1 MVRRAKLRSVDGQK
15 LPKEEKHQQIQTD
28 MLFRDDI
35 LCKLSNENSAI
46 SYPSSKTL
54 RHGDCATPAPVAPP
68 KTNVPASLVNNFPA
82 YSCDAGTVPDAVTL
96 EIFALRRRNAELIA
110 KVESL
115 NNKLSRALECLQS
128 LRRFFRLWLYEG
140 QGESYDA
147 IVGRMS
153 KIDVMID
160 LIEDRMVGPAPVI
173 EIPERWR
180 KS

>member
-1 MVRRAKLRSVDGQK
+1 
-15 LPKEEKHQQIQTD
+15 
-28 MLFRDDI
+28 
-35 LCKLSNENSAI
+35 
-46 SYPSSKTL
+46 
-54 RHGDCATPAPVAPP
+54 VAPHIP
-68 KTNVPASLVNNFPA
+68 QSPVNNFPA
-82 YSCDAGTVPDAVTL
+82 YSGGDGGVPDAVTL
-96 EIFALRRRNAELIA
+96 EVFALRRRNAELIA

-128 LRRFFRLWLYEG
+128 LRRFFRLWIYDG

-147 IVGRMS
+147 IIGRMS

-173 EIPERWR
+173 DVPERWR

>member
-1 MVRRAKLRSVDGQK
+1 MVRRAKLRSVKGQDC
-15 LPKEEKHQQIQTD
+15 PKDENNQQIQRD
-28 MLFRDDI
+28 MFFREDI
-35 LCKLSNENSAI
+35 LCKLSGPNSAKDN
-46 SYPSSKTL
+46 PSSKTL

-68 KTNVPASLVNNFPA
+68 KANVPASPVNNFPA

>member
-1 MVRRAKLRSVDGQK
+1 
-15 LPKEEKHQQIQTD
+15 

-35 LCKLSNENSAI
+35 LCKLSDQNSPI
-46 SYPSSKTL
+46 SNPSSKTL
-54 RHGDCATPAPVAPP
+54 RHGDCATPLAVAPH
-68 KTNVPASLVNNFPA
+68 VPQSPVNNFPA
-82 YSCDAGTVPDAVTL
+82 YSGDGGGVPDAVTL

-115 NNKLSRALECLQS
+115 NNKLTRTLECLQS

-147 IVGRMS
+147 IVNRMR
-153 KIDVMID
+153 KIDVTID
-160 LIEDRMVGPAPVI
+160 LIEDRMIGPAPVV
-173 EIPERWR
+173 EVPERWR

>member
-35 LCKLSNENSAI
+35 LCKLSDQNSPI
-46 SYPSSKTL
+46 SNPSSKTL
-54 RHGDCATPAPVAPP
+54 RHGDCASPPPVAPHIP
-68 KTNVPASLVNNFPA
+68 QSPVNNFPA
-82 YSCDAGTVPDAVTL
+82 YSGGDGGVPDAVTL
-96 EIFALRRRNAELIA
+96 EVFALRRRNAELIA

-128 LRRFFRLWLYEG
+128 LRRFFRLWIYEG

-147 IVGRMS
+147 IIGRMS

-160 LIEDRMVGPAPVI
+160 LIEDRMVGPASLL